1 MNNLIIVFQVRKDGQ
16 LYAMYCN
23 CEFKL
28 SSVAFIGHILSSK
41 GVRLDPRKM
50 EAVKSWSKP
59 LSLPV
64 FKPFGVRLCIIRC
77 LLRDFHSSLL
87 HLRPLL

>member
-16 LYAMYCN
+16 LYAMYCK

-50 EAVKSWSKP
+50 EAVKSFPRP
-59 LSLPV
+59 LSPTNIKSFLGLARYIGGL
-64 FKPFGVRLCIIRC
+64 F
-77 LLRDFHSSLL
+77 RDFHPMHL
-87 HLRPLL
+87 H